1 MSEMQINQ
9 GDFISNCC
17 RAPLIS
23 GAFLHFHRNEEE
35 KKEKGEREDV
45 IFCPDYFRQ
54 ISRSHKMKTSLHVR
68 FFSRTLHCEAP
79 LMLRTLHKLRIS
91 LELEQYKNDLI

>member
-9 GDFISNCC
+9 GDFISNCR

-68 FFSRTLHCEAP
+68 FSAEHCTVRP
-79 LMLRTLHKLRIS
+79 LTDSTKINRPEHNIRM
-91 LELEQYKNDLI
+91 Y